1 MKKVTLEEARERLA
15 ELLGQAGDELI
26 VILDSGKPIGVLRS
40 CPDLDAESLER
51 ATSAEFWEL
60 IESRRRS
67 RSVPWDQA
75 RKDAGV

>member
-1 MKKVTLEEARERLA
+1 MKKVSVREAKERLD

-26 VILDSGKPIGVLRS
+26 VILEAGKPIGVLCA

-60 IESRRRS
+60 IQSRRRS
-67 RSVPWDQA
+67 ESVPWDQA
-75 RKDAGV
+75 RKDAGI